1 MSTKVVVHVGTR
13 KSGTSYVQKVL
24 RDSAP
29 QLAEQGVDLTYKRWI
44 GHREQQLA
52 PLRRMAETGDD
63 TGARENV
70 AWMVERFSSMPDITH
85 VLTLEDLAELPPEV
99 ADLYMGGLAG
109 FDLHLVVTARHW
121 GVVLPSEWQQNVK
134 ERYTGTYTDYLAAV
148 RERRGPEADA
158 FLARQDLPSILTRWG
173 HLLPPER
180 VHVLVV
186 PPRPAN
192 KDLPLEMFCGLVGLD
207 PAPLFKPRGAINES
221 LGQDQ
226 AEMLRRI
233 NVALGDRLPNK
244 DGDYATGV
252 REWLTRQTLMR
263 SSRSKVL
270 LPPDYLGWC
279 REESERQRAAAE
291 AYHVVGDAADLLVP
305 EDLPTADPAVADAA
319 VAQQA
324 VSTLADLAVVHSHEA
339 EEVREQL
346 RALRAERDEL
356 AARLA
361 LPRSVELARRAVRR
375 LRRG

>member
-1 MSTKVVVHVGTR
+1 VSTKVVVHVGTR

-29 QLAEQGVDLTYKRWI
+29 QLAAQGVDLTYKRWI
-44 GHREQQLA
+44 GHRERQLA
-52 PLRRMAETGDD
+52 PLRHMAETGDD
-63 TGARENV
+63 AGARENV
-70 AWMVERFSSMPDITH
+70 AWMVERFSSMPEITH
-85 VLTLEDLAELPPEV
+85 VLTLEDLAELPPQV
-99 ADLYMGGLAG
+99 ADLYMGGLAQ

-148 RERRGPEADA
+148 RERRGPEAET

-192 KDLPLEMFCGLVGLD
+192 KDLPLDMFCGLVGLD
-207 PAPLFKPRGAINES
+207 PAPLIKPRGTINDS

-226 AEMLRRI
+226 AEMLRRV
-233 NVALGDRLPNK
+233 NVALGDRLPDR
-244 DGDYATGV
+244 DGDYAHGV
-252 REWLTRQTLMR
+252 REWLTRETLMR

-270 LPPDYLGWC
+270 LPPDYVAWC
-279 REESERQRAAAE
+279 REESMRQRDAAA
-291 AYHVVGDAADLLVP
+291 AYHVVGDVADLVVP
-305 EDLPTADPAVADAA
+305 EDLPTADPEVGDAA

-324 VSTLADLAVVHSHEA
+324 VATLADLAVVHHRDA
-339 EEVREQL
+339 VVTQEQL

-356 AARLA
+356 AARAAAPAGLD
-361 LPRSVELARRAVRR
+361 LARRAARR
-375 LRRG
+375 LLRR